1 MARRRTALFA
11 MLALCCISGWATA
24 QPSSSSAGPQQA
36 VTVVQVQL
44 GDSMVALNG
53 PWKFTTGDSV
63 IDPATN
69 QLLWAEPGFDDSKWE
84 TVDLASA
91 SGASGPVAAQD
102 GHAAG
107 SATKGHRGY
116 WGYGWYRIRVQV
128 ESNPDE
134 DLGLIGPA
142 DGVGAYQFFDNGKLV
157 GSFGDFSK
165 SIPGIYFS
173 HPMIFKLPASAQSV
187 TSPSTQVLAFRVWM
201 QPKAPANSGDA
212 GVLRNAPV
220 LGDLQ
225 ATFAQYHLRW
235 SDQRR
240 ACASSLLESL
250 VFALLGLAALSLI
263 YFDRSDRVYLWIGAL
278 LLSIAVTRG
287 LIVAGNLTQWV
298 SANFVSAARSILL
311 APMILGGWVMVWRAW
326 FRLKRPVWIL
336 SALAFLVTLLMV
348 LNSVSGDLWSTVAPT
363 SVGPDLHLIALVVR
377 AAIAFLLL
385 LTLVQGIQDHEV
397 EGWLVLPALV
407 MACVA
412 EFNPE
417 LGFLH
422 IPESLFPFGFQVD
435 LRQLADLLL
444 VVVLALMLPRRVALS
459 MKERRQVEF
468 DEQQSLEV
476 QQVLLREGKT
486 ALPGLVIESEHRPFA
501 ASGGDFFQIIPHK
514 TDGSVLIV
522 AGDVGGKG
530 FKTGMLVSLLVGSI
544 QTAADTNFDPLLLLQ
559 ALNRRLLSRGDAH
572 AKCVAISIARHGV
585 VTIANAGHI
594 APYLNGEPMAVEGAL
609 PLGMM
614 EDAEFFVKNFPL
626 AEGDKLVL
634 MSDGVA
640 QAADA
645 EGNLF
650 GFERVTE
657 LLKTSSS
664 PAEIAGAAESFG
676 QRDDVSVISITRVA
690 GWRVRWHD

>member
-11 MLALCCISGWATA
+11 MLALCCLSGWATA
-24 QPSSSSAGPQQA
+24 PPLTSPAAPQQA

-44 GDSMVALNG
+44 GDSMEALNG

-84 TVDLASA
+84 TVDLSSA
-91 SGASGPVAAQD
+91 SGASHRVAAQD
-102 GHAAG
+102 GHAPDP
-107 SATKGHRGY
+107 SAKGHRGY

-128 ESNPDE
+128 ESKADE
-134 DLGLIGPA
+134 ELALMGPA
-142 DGVGAYQFFDNGKLV
+142 NGAGAYEFFDNGKLV

-173 HPMIFKLPASAQSV
+173 HPIIFKLPALDQVGTNSSV
-187 TSPSTQVLAFRVWM
+187 QVLAFRVWM
-201 QPKAPANSGDA
+201 QPKAPADSGDT
-212 GVLRNAPV
+212 GVLQNAPV
-220 LGDLQ
+220 LGDMQ
-225 ATFAQYHLRW
+225 DVFGQYHLRW

-240 ACASSLLESL
+240 AYATSLLESV

-263 YFDRSDRVYLWIGAL
+263 YFDRSDRVYPWIGAL
-278 LLSIAVTRG
+278 LLSIAAARG
-287 LIVAGNLTQWV
+287 LMVASHLTQWV
-298 SANFVSAARSILL
+298 SAVFASAARSVLL
-311 APMILGGWVMVWRAW
+311 DPMILGGWVMVWRAW

-348 LNSVSGDLWSTVAPT
+348 LNSVSGELWSTLAPA
-363 SVGPDLHLIALVVR
+363 SVGPDLHLVSLAVR
-377 AAIAFLLL
+377 VAIAFLLL
-385 LTLVQGIQDHEV
+385 LTLVQGIQDHEL
-397 EGWLVLPALV
+397 EGWLALPALL

-412 EFNPE
+412 EFQPE

-422 IPESLFPFGFQVD
+422 MPQNLFPFGFQVD

-444 VVVLALMLPRRVALS
+444 VVVLALILPRRIALS
-459 MKERRQVEF
+459 LKQRRQREF
-468 DEQQSLEV
+468 GEQQSLEV

-486 ALPGLVIESEHRPFA
+486 TLPGVVIESEHRP
-501 ASGGDFFQIIPHK
+501 SPEGGGDFFQIIPHK
-514 TDGSVLIV
+514 SDGSVLIV

-572 AKCVAISIARHGV
+572 AKCIAISIARHGV
-585 VTIANAGHI
+585 VTLANAGHI

-614 EDAEFFVKNFPL
+614 EDAEFFVQNFPL

-657 LLKTSSS
+657 LLKTTSD
-664 PAEIAGAAESFG
+664 PAEIADAARSFG
-676 QRDDVSVISITRVA
+676 QKDDVSVISIMRVA